1 MDNFY
6 LYFWFGAS
14 SYPINQDHVND
25 VLTQPWFI
33 ILLGAI
39 LAVLMLS
46 FGAMVFVKRKHM
58 MMKQSALNTMRGEY
72 IEKNSHLWRPTWGV
86 EVKPTMGAKCL
97 LPKSLYQ
104 NSV

>member
-1 MDNFY
+1 M
-6 LYFWFGAS
+6 
-14 SYPINQDHVND
+14 ND

-39 LAVLMLS
+39 LAIMMLS

-72 IEKNSHLWRPTWGV
+72 EKP
-86 EVKPTMGAKCL
+86 
-97 LPKSLYQ
+97 
-104 NSV
+104 

>member
-1 MDNFY
+1 VDNFY

-72 IEKNSHLWRPTWGV
+72 IEKKTPAC
-86 EVKPTMGAKCL
+86 GAQRGAWK
-97 LPKSLYQ
+97 
-104 NSV
+104 

>member
-1 MDNFY
+1 M
-6 LYFWFGAS
+6 
-14 SYPINQDHVND
+14 ND

-39 LAVLMLS
+39 LAIMMLS

-72 IEKNSHLWRPTWGV
+72 EGQWG
-86 EVKPTMGAKCL
+86 KGKGAA
-97 LPKSLYQ
+97 SL
-104 NSV
+104 SVLALAASGIAGS

>member
-1 MDNFY
+1 M
-6 LYFWFGAS
+6 
-14 SYPINQDHVND
+14 ND

-39 LAVLMLS
+39 LAIMMLS

-72 IEKNSHLWRPTWGV
+72 VGQAGRGEKG
-86 EVKPTMGAKCL
+86 GAA
-97 LPKSLYQ
+97 SL
-104 NSV
+104 SVLALAASGIAGS